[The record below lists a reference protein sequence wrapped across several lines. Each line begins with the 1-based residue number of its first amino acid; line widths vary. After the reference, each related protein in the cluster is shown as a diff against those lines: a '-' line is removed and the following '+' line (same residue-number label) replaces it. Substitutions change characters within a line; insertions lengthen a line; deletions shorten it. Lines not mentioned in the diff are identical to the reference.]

1 MYKLNEYTFTFVY
14 TDNYLPL
21 NFRLHQLIVIF
32 FNLVSYIGIRTEL
45 QQRIYNECCEKV
57 FNDQKDSTQNND
69 AENLPHLRKFHP
81 GESVDSRIGLFRD
94 WFRRT

>member
-1 MYKLNEYTFTFVY
+1 MHFVTFL
-14 TDNYLPL
+14 DNRNSEIKTYRE
-21 NFRLHQLIVIF
+21 NV
-32 FNLVSYIGIRTEL
+32 
-45 QQRIYNECCEKV
+45 QRIYKECCENV